1 MADLPLYAQINIW
14 MILGSAGIIFVACCF
29 PFQHKTYIDVGNET
43 YELPRFCRIL
53 PLNPPGTYDRV
64 ITLLY
69 VAFTALI
76 YATSCLEA
84 DTPPSPEENMEPGGS
99 IIIAII
105 NMLMAIVLYMPLI
118 IRYLTVCYP
127 LKRLKLQYC
136 GDTLLCLVGIY
147 MSIIVFL
154 NLTGLQD
161 WIIEATDTPVTQK
174 AVQSLQEASAQD
186 FIMLT
191 INAVIIAPFVEE
203 IVFRGFFF
211 RILSCNLGVCLA
223 AIISSL
229 LFGAIHVSLAQTAS
243 LTIFGLFQCFLYKKT
258 QSIIYPMLLHMAFNS
273 ISVITIV
280 I

>member
-84 DTPPSPEENMEPGGS
+84 DTLPSPEENMEPGGS

-174 AVQSLQEASAQD
+174 AVQSMQEASAQD

-273 ISVITIV
+273 IGVITIV